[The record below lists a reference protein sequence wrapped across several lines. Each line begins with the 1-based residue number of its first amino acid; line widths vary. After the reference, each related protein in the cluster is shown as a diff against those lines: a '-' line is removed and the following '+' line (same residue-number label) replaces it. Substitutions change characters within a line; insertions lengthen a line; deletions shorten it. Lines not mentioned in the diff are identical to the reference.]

1 MQQHKQL
8 GLCSLVASLLPVIC
22 WSLPSSTRGKR
33 STLLDDHQSYYSYKH
48 LPRGITSLLYP
59 SNMNTAVDDDV
70 TLGEPDVISMLAKRS
85 ARSRLMR
92 NFRSGRFL
100 TYLSISLSVY
110 LSICSGGSKGAP
122 RSARPSLYG
131 PKIS

>member
-22 WSLPSSTRGKR
+22 WSLPKR
-33 STLLDDHQSYYSYKH
+33 STQLEDHQRYYGYKH
-48 LPRGITSLLYP
+48 IPRGITSLLYP
-59 SNMNTAVDDDV
+59 NNMNSAVDDDV

-92 NFRSGRFL
+92 SFRSGRFP

-122 RSARPSLYG
+122 PARSSPHPRTKNS
-131 PKIS
+131 

>member
-22 WSLPSSTRGKR
+22 WSLPSSIRGKR
-33 STLLDDHQSYYSYKH
+33 STLLEDHQRYYAYKH

-70 TLGEPDVISMLAKRS
+70 ILGEPDVISMLAKRS

-92 NFRSGRFL
+92 NFRSGRYL
-100 TYLSISLSVY
+100 SYLSISLSVY
-110 LSICSGGSKGAP
+110 LSICSGGSKGCSP
-122 RSARPSLYG
+122 LPYG